1 MPIYEFYCS
10 RCHRIYNFFS
20 RTINTTKQPDCPR
33 CGQPKLQRCM
43 SRFAIGSVRA
53 RSAETPSA
61 SDDFDSEGDDLPPG
75 FDEEKFE
82 RVMEDLAADADN
94 LDDDDPRQMGR
105 MMKKVCEAA
114 GLPIQ
119 GPMAEAIRRLES
131 GEDPD
136 KIEEDLGEELD
147 QLEPPWEATSADK
160 NRSEKKTQG
169 SLRGWVRRMLPPEVD
184 ETLYDL

>member
-20 RTINTTKQPDCPR
+20 RTINTSKRPDCPR
-33 CGQPKLQRCM
+33 CGRPKLERCM
-43 SRFAIGSVRA
+43 SRFAIGNA
-53 RSAETPSA
+53 RSGSPGERSSGEEADAET
-61 SDDFDSEGDDLPPG
+61 DDLPPG

-82 RVMEDLAADADN
+82 RVMEDLAAEADG
-94 LDDDDPRQMGR
+94 LDEDDPRQMGR

-114 GLPIQ
+114 GMPIE

-147 QLEPPWEATSADK
+147 QLEPPWEAGVGKEGSAK
-160 NRSEKKTQG
+160 KKKTT
-169 SLRGWVRRMLPPEVD
+169 LRGWVRKMRPPEVD